1 MADSFILSQ
10 FLDVSC
16 NSLQENHIEVINY
29 LCFDLSST
37 FIIKNKLLYQGIK
50 SIQNMMKFNFSI
62 ITQVAGQKQD
72 TIVTHVIGWKY
83 GFGQNQILSHLA
95 NTYTNWKSSHLCS
108 TAHNGHKSLKYLISE
123 YSALLNL
130 DQPKILRQKNWC

>member
-62 ITQVAGQKQD
+62 ITQVEGQKQD
-72 TIVTHVIGWKY
+72 TIVTHVIGRKY

-95 NTYTNWKSSHLCS
+95 NTYTN
-108 TAHNGHKSLKYLISE
+108 
-123 YSALLNL
+123 
-130 DQPKILRQKNWC
+130 

>member
-16 NSLQENHIEVINY
+16 NSLQENHIKVTNY

-83 GFGQNQILSHLA
+83 GFGHLA

-123 YSALLNL
+123 YSALINL
-130 DQPKILRQKNWC
+130 DPPMILRQKNWC